1 VNSSAVAQSL
11 GSAFALIVPE
21 AILLVAACILFL
33 GSTFRAD
40 RQLWGVAALGA
51 LVVAGIALWIGAARM
66 PTIEGQR
73 ETLERLEK
81 TPNAAQTVNDGRRA
95 LDTVVFTSPL
105 LQTRLA
111 LFVKVIALLG
121 GILLVLFSWDSVS
134 DRYAG
139 EYHACLLLIIAGLA
153 LTGAANDLV
162 ILFLALELISI
173 PTYVIL
179 YLQRTDRPAQEAAVK
194 YFLLSVF
201 SSALLLF
208 GFSYLYGLAGT
219 TNIPGILDAL
229 GRDATRVPLL
239 AVVALVMVVAGLG
252 FKITAVPFH
261 FYAPDV
267 YQGTTPSAAG
277 LLAFVPKVAGF
288 VALLLVLGYTW
299 PGEPSASGILV
310 GPKVARGLA
319 LGPQVPILF
328 VILAIMTMC
337 IGNVLAL
344 LQDNVKRLLAYS
356 SVSHAGYMLIGLA
369 VAPDLSLAVR
379 QGWLPRDAITLGA
392 DAVLFYLITYGAMT
406 LGAFAVITYLSTP
419 ERPIETVD
427 DLAGLS
433 SSHPG
438 VALLMAIFMFSLI
451 GIPLTAGFA
460 GKLLIF
466 LGALTVP
473 PEVELADHAIWFW
486 RLALIAAINAAVAGW
501 YYLRVVGVMYLRT
514 PLKPIEK
521 ARTWPGLA
529 AIWICAALTIGLG
542 VYPWPAVR
550 AARLAILPD
559 QSTPEQPQAQR

>member
-1 VNSSAVAQSL
+1 VNASAVAESL
-11 GSAFALIVPE
+11 GNAFALIVPE
-21 AILLVAACILFL
+21 AILLVAACVLFL

-51 LVVAGIALWIGAARM
+51 LVIAGIALWIGAGRIE
-66 PTIEGQR
+66 TIEAQR
-73 ETLERLEK
+73 EALERLEK
-81 TPNAAQTVNDGRRA
+81 TPTGQPVSEAKRA

-111 LFVKVIALLG
+111 LLIKVIALVG
-121 GILLVLFSWDSVS
+121 GALLVLFSWEDLS

-139 EYHACLLLIIAGLA
+139 EYHACLLLIVAGLS
-153 LTGAANDLV
+153 LTGAANELV

-179 YLQRTDRPAQEAAVK
+179 YLQRSDRPAQEAAAK

-229 GRDATRVPLL
+229 GRDAAHTPLL

-267 YQGTTPSAAG
+267 YQGTTPAAAG

-299 PGEPSASGILV
+299 PGKASASGLQI
-310 GPKVARGLA
+310 GPEVARGYA

-344 LQDNVKRLLAYS
+344 LQDNIKRLLAYS

-369 VAPDLSLAVR
+369 VAPDLSLAAR
-379 QGWLPRDAITLGA
+379 QGWLPRETMTLGA
-392 DAVLFYLITYGAMT
+392 DAVLFYLVAYGAMT
-406 LGAFAVITYLSTP
+406 LGAFAVISYLSTP
-419 ERPIETVD
+419 DRPIESVAE
-427 DLAGLS
+427 LAGLS

-451 GIPLTAGFA
+451 GIPLTVGFA

-473 PEVELADHAIWFW
+473 PEVELADHAAWFR
-486 RLALIAAINAAVAGW
+486 RLALIAAINAAIAGW

-521 ARTWPGLA
+521 SRAWPGLA
-529 AIWICAALTIGLG
+529 AIWICAALTIALG

-550 AARLAILPD
+550 AARLAIIPEP
-559 QSTPEQPQAQR
+559 SVPEQPQAQR